1 MPTRAP
7 VGAPGWAEAW
17 VQMPDPSQPL
27 LFRKAFTDHMLMV
40 GRNREKGWSQPQIQ
54 PLQNLT
60 LLSAR
65 SALHYSLQLFEDL
78 KAFKGGG
85 PARRPLPTLAQ
96 HGTHAVFSSAPPPA
110 VLTKLGCWSASAG
123 W

>member
-1 MPTRAP
+1 
-7 VGAPGWAEAW
+7 
-17 VQMPDPSQPL
+17 
-27 LFRKAFTDHMLMV
+27 MLMV

-96 HGTHAVFSSAPPPA
+96 HGTDAALGPPPLPA
-110 VLTKLGCWSASAG
+110 GEGPQAALGG
-123 W
+123 WGRGAWMGARVARVP